1 MCWCICVH
9 MYVCVF
15 VHWCVC
21 VFVQSAQSWLDLAN
35 YHHRV
40 SARLRP
46 LSSCSALNYSPRLLP
61 RYATLWATRL
71 PGKGIRVRV
80 SLNVPRWLHTMHTM
94 QCIGS
99 QRIST
104 CQRSKSSFRTSLH
117 TGINFSQLVCYKCV
131 TLLILPLLWFDTK
144 CISAN

>member
-71 PGKGIRVRV
+71 LGRESV
-80 SLNVPRWLHTMHTM
+80 SGFPSMC
-94 QCIGS
+94 QDGCIGS

-104 CQRSKSSFRTSLH
+104 CQRSKSSFRTSSH